1 MTGPTL
7 GLPNIPTSDPS
18 RALATAF
25 SWPTWST
32 DDDTLR
38 VEPLAG
44 LEWSHAVELPHVD
57 AATTPA
63 GIRQAWIHR
72 APEARVLALYRA
84 VLATEPDAPAPW
96 WLRALHDGLLASR
109 EAGFEVEDDVATL
122 LANRPG
128 WVYVPWTGAG
138 EDGYWEFV
146 PSETTAHGVGVPT
159 TVVLTHRHPGWIDV
173 LPAHREGAVQAV
185 VPMDGVPDLA
195 AQLDELEAIALP

>member
-1 MTGPTL
+1 MTGPTV

-25 SWPTWST
+25 AGSAWLTEE
-32 DDDTLR
+32 DTLR

-44 LEWSHAVELPHVD
+44 LEWSHAVEVPRV
-57 AATTPA
+57 ATVTAPA
-63 GIRQAWIHR
+63 DIRQAWIHR
-72 APEARVLALYRA
+72 APESRVLALYRA
-84 VLATEPDAPAPW
+84 VLASEPEAPAPW
-96 WLRALHDGLLASR
+96 WLRALHDGLLPSR
-109 EAGFEVEDDVATL
+109 AAGFAVEDEVAVV
-122 LANRPG
+122 LAGRSG
-128 WVYVPWTGAG
+128 WLYMPWAGAG

-146 PSETTAHGVGVPT
+146 PSETTAHGIGLPT

-185 VPMDGVPDLA
+185 VPMDGVSDLA

>member
-18 RALATAF
+18 HALTPAF
-25 SWPTWST
+25 AWPAWST
-32 DDDTLR
+32 EEDSLR

-44 LEWSHAVELPHVD
+44 LEWSHAVEVPR
-57 AATTPA
+57 AGTATAPA
-63 GIRQAWIHR
+63 DSRHAWIHR
-72 APEARVLALYRA
+72 ASEGRVLALYRA

-96 WLRALHDGLLASR
+96 WLRGLHDGLLPSR
-109 EAGFEVEDDVATL
+109 EAGFRIEDEVAAV
-122 LANRPG
+122 LADRYG
-128 WVYVPWTGAG
+128 WVYMPWAGAG

-185 VPMDGVPDLA
+185 VPMDGVADLVG
-195 AQLDELEAIALP
+195 QLDELEAIALP